1 MSGPAILASSTSR
14 SSFRIGRVKAYR
26 RGTNWYLCYHENGQ
40 RRRPRVG
47 AGREAAKKMA
57 AQINGQLETG
67 VCATLSFEPIAIP
80 ELRQR
85 WLDHH
90 EHVLRSSVNTIRR
103 YRAAPLQRARAIQ
116 SLRNPDAWA

>member
-1 MSGPAILASSTSR
+1 MSGPTIPASSTSR
-14 SSFRIGRVKAYR
+14 SSFCIGRVKAYR
-26 RGTNWYLCYHENGQ
+26 RGPNWYLCYHENGQ

-47 AGREAAKKMA
+47 PDRDAAKKMA

-67 VCATLSFEPIAIP
+67 VCATLSFEPIGIP
-80 ELRQR
+80 ELRQH

-103 YRAAPLQRARAIQ
+103 DRAATEHLVKFVR
-116 SLRNPDAWA
+116 